1 MKFGKRLQR
10 LLEDSLPDWR
20 DKFISYKRLKQSL
33 KLIIL
38 TDDDNPLC
46 FSNYCLCDGN
56 GARDNSTWSC
66 NLVAGTHSC
75 EQLGSLFCRRLAH
88 AEAVFMALLFS
99 ELNKMNTFFSEKEEE
114 FVIRSQETKGKFEKL
129 LETRGSNLELSDE
142 LIDIRKAIVNIH
154 GEMVLLEN
162 YSALNYTG
170 LVKII
175 KKHDKRTGGV
185 LRMPFIQSV
194 LQEPFF
200 ATDIISKLVQECEE
214 MLRLLFP
221 HSGFSICRPVNTS
234 EKCNAFDQHDTI
246 PTYVEVT
253 EGFVGDA
260 NLERICRN
268 TIAAW
273 QIMREFRK
281 GSSTYNLFS
290 IPPFGF
296 AGYDEGPCCKS
307 AVTEQLC
314 WYPEIP
320 VGSTL

>member
-10 LLEDSLPDWR
+10 LLDDSLPEWR
-20 DKFISYKRLKQSL
+20 DKFISYKQLKQSL
-33 KLIIL
+33 KLIIPA
-38 TDDDNPLC
+38 DDANPLC
-46 FSNYCLCDGN
+46 FSHYCLCDVQ
-56 GARDNSTWSC
+56 ASRDNSCTPMAS
-66 NLVAGTHSC
+66 NISSL
-75 EQLGSLFCRRLAH
+75 EQLGSLFCRQLALP
-88 AEAVFMALLFS
+88 EAIFITLLFS
-99 ELNKMNTFFSEKEEE
+99 ELNKVNTFFSEKEEE

-129 LETRGSNLELSDE
+129 LETCGGNLEPSHE
-142 LIDIRKAIVNIH
+142 IIEIRKAIVNIH

-170 LVKII
+170 FVKII

-185 LRMPFIQSV
+185 LRTPFVQSV

-214 MLRLLFP
+214 MLQFLFP
-221 HSGFSICRPVNTS
+221 HSSFNVCRPLNSSGKCSGYDQQDSFPAYFEVS
-234 EKCNAFDQHDTI
+234 E
-246 PTYVEVT
+246 V
-253 EGFVGDA
+253 FVGDD
-260 NLERICRN
+260 NVERICRN
-268 TIAAW
+268 TMAAW

-296 AGYDEGPCCKS
+296 AEYDEGPCCKS
-307 AVTEQLC
+307 AITEQLC

-320 VGSTL
+320 VGSNL